1 MENNEYQTAP
11 YVKSEYF
18 AQENTKKTE
27 KSAPSIEEQYFGLPF
42 KERMKI
48 HNKRMKLKI
57 KAKSQEWKAVAK
69 VKREE
74 FRVKGK
80 EIRENMREKNRKIH
94 AKIEEYKA
102 KEKKPQQTMVSQKQ
116 NTMDSTHSEPS
127 KYCSECGVQVTI
139 SGRFCPGCGA
149 IH

>member
-1 MENNEYQTAP
+1 MENNECQTTP
-11 YVKSEYF
+11 YVKSEHTN
-18 AQENTKKTE
+18 QEYKKKTE
-27 KSAPSIEEQYFGLPF
+27 TTSSSIEEQYFDLSF

-57 KAKSQEWKAVAK
+57 QAKTKEWKAMVK
-69 VKREE
+69 VKNEQ
-74 FRVKGK
+74 FRIKGK

-94 AKIEEYKA
+94 AKIKEYKA
-102 KEKKPQQTMVSQKQ
+102 QEKQPQQTMVSQNK
-116 NTMDSTHSEPS
+116 DKLEIPHSEPS
-127 KYCSECGVQVTI
+127 KYCSECGVQVSI